1 MELGNGFVHAYKT
14 RLLLHLVAATHLGC
28 AVRHDYLYARLPQ
41 LAVELRLEAPMGGK
55 LKYLTFLSGL
65 LQFAYY
71 LLALVY
77 DVLRARRLRLLRDF
91 LLASYVVPL
100 GLTVSLTFWTLCA
113 IGQESI
119 YPGLLDLIYP
129 AWLNHALHSFVVLYA
144 LLELCISQHRYPP
157 RSRGLAGLALFMAS
171 YLAWL
176 HYIWLRTGIWVYPFL
191 GALSA
196 TVRLLFLAL
205 IVALSFAY
213 YLLGERT
220 NAVLWPRNSC
230 GMRRWSSSE

>member
-1 MELGNGFVHAYKT
+1 MELGHCFVHAYKT

-28 AVRHDYLYARLPQ
+28 AVCYDFLYARLPR
-41 LAVELRLEAPMGGK
+41 LAVELRLEAPIGGK
-55 LKYLTFLSGL
+55 LKYLTFLCGL
-65 LQFAYY
+65 LQCAYY

-100 GLTVSLTFWTLCA
+100 ALTVSLTFWTLLA
-113 IGQESI
+113 IGRESI

-129 AWLNHALHSFVVLYA
+129 AWLNQTLHSFVVLYA
-144 LLELCISQHRYPP
+144 LLELCLTQHRYPP
-157 RSRGLAGLALFMAS
+157 RSRGLAGLALFMAA
-171 YLAWL
+171 YLAWM
-176 HYIWLRTGIWVYPFL
+176 HFIWLRTGIWVYPFL

-205 IVALSFAY
+205 IVGLSFVY
-213 YLLGERT
+213 YLLGERV
-220 NAVLWPRNSC
+220 NAVLWPRSC
-230 GMRRWSSSE
+230 GLRRWSSSE